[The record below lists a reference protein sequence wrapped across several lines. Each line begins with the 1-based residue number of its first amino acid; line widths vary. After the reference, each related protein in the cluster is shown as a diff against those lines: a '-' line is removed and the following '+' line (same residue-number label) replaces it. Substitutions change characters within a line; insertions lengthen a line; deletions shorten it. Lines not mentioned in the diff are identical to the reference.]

1 MTYDNIKMF
10 VYIYMFQKYLVI
22 IMEIFVFVV
31 GQGDFVLDE
40 VISASPHD
48 ASFLAHVSLKFYL
61 SVTNQKVK
69 TLRY

>member
-1 MTYDNIKMF
+1 MTYGNVHF
-10 VYIYMFQKYLVI
+10 LNIYMFQKYPVI

-31 GQGDFVLDE
+31 GQADVLLDE

-48 ASFLAHVSLKFYL
+48 ASFLAHVPLKFYP

-69 TLRY
+69 TLKY